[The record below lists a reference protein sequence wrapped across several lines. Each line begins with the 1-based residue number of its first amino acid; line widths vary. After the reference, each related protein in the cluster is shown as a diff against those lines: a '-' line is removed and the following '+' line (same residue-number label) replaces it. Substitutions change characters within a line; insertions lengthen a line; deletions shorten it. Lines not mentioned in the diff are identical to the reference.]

1 MATARVTGKAVETAY
16 ETHGAGPLL
25 VLCHGGAAD
34 RRSFDDF
41 WPLLVGSFTVALYD
55 QRDSGETANG
65 TEPYDMADLGR
76 DLGELID
83 DVGTLPAFV
92 FGTSFGGA
100 VALNG
105 VIERPDAVRAV
116 VIGSTWPGGAFPV
129 SAEYLAALRDGSNE
143 AAQRVAR
150 LMYFSAE
157 FAERDPEAALR
168 LLDGVMV
175 ERAPAAQARRTAAAR
190 SHDVG
195 RRLGEIRAPTLLA
208 CGADDRII
216 HPSVSREIAGR
227 IPDARFVIWPGI
239 GHATTLEDPRTVA
252 STLIQF
258 FLEAETAVQ

>member
-25 VLCHGGAAD
+25 VLCHGGAAG
-34 RRSFDDF
+34 RRSFDNF
-41 WPLLVGSFTVALYD
+41 WPLLIGSFTVALYD
-55 QRDSGETANG
+55 QRDTGETANG
-65 TEPYDMADLGR
+65 PEPYDMADLGR

-83 DVGTLPAFV
+83 DLGTLPAFF

-116 VIGSTWPGGAFPV
+116 VIGSSWPGGVFPV
-129 SAEYLAALRDGSNE
+129 SADYLAALRDRSNE
-143 AAQRVAR
+143 AGQRVAR

-157 FAERDPEAALR
+157 FAERDRDGALC
-168 LLDGVMV
+168 LLSGVTV
-175 ERAPAAQARRTAAAR
+175 ERSPAAQARRIAAAR
-190 SHDVG
+190 SHDVCD
-195 RRLGEIRAPTLLA
+195 RLSNVRAPVLVA
-208 CGADDRII
+208 AGADDRII
-216 HPSVSREIAGR
+216 EPRVSREMAGR